1 MSFKYKRK
9 KTTSL
14 LILGLIWLAGFFC
27 DRIWFSLDRSI
38 PAWDQADY
46 LTGSLNYWQAL
57 QDPQWLNGEW
67 WQSFWLLSSKIP
79 PLTYVATAIV
89 QNIFG
94 TGFDQ
99 ATLINLFFNAILL
112 GSVYGLGT
120 ILFAESVGLW
130 AAVLCQIMPALYRY
144 RLEFLLDFPLTAV
157 VSLCFFC
164 LTAWHLA
171 TDNHLGFGNDS
182 GSSNSQSDN
191 SRSDNLQS
199 YNLQS
204 YKSQPETLKSKNPK
218 SKNSKSGNSKSK
230 NLKSKNTKHPT
241 SKPRTPKSIIH
252 SSLFW
257 LVSFGL
263 SFGLALMVKQTTLIF
278 MFTPLFCLGVGS
290 LIRHRWGKL
299 LQLIISLGLSAL
311 VFAPWYRTNW
321 LLILTSGKR
330 ATVDSA
336 IAEGDAPLNTLG
348 AWIFYLQQLPY
359 QVSLPLL
366 LIPTVVLLLY
376 WTIVVKIKNKNLK
389 LTKLSSDNSEPKNLD
404 IEDLNSNRFNPQL
417 HLPEF
422 KWLGIFLLG
431 AYFFSSLNPNKDDR
445 YVLPYLPVLSIL
457 LAYGLTRIRSVW
469 GKPIRW
475 GTLGLATILMLFNLF
490 PIGGIPGNFLT
501 QNLSAKVQH
510 YPYTGKEFP
519 HPEVIEQIVQTEPYL
534 RSTLGVLPSTS
545 VVNQHSLNYYGAL
558 KNFQVYGRQ
567 VGTRESFVEQD
578 ARSLSWFLTKTGN
591 QGSVP
596 KAQTAIVQIVETG
609 GDFELNKTWELPDNS
624 TIKLFYQ
631 KTPSVEVGVV
641 DDAPPSSQVTLTQ
654 VKVPASTPPGLPVPI
669 TYEWRGSWSALK
681 NGLVLLNWENI
692 TSNLTPKN
700 STPEDLNSKDST
712 SKDSTSINKNA
723 TNKNPLNQSTLWLHD
738 RGIGMGRLKSND
750 VGRSQSKLF
759 QVTERLAML
768 PPKNTVPGNY
778 TLKANYLNRISGE
791 TYEIPVPKVTLE
803 INPEAI
809 ATPAPELD
817 LLTQLR
823 ELGATMPEGVEALEK
838 VFDEVGRINQ
848 YDPIQDYLLQARQ
861 ILTYRLENTT
871 QTKTS
876 QYRDWAYTLA
886 LTNVLQRRVDDAIA
900 SLEKVIQ
907 LDPENPYAYAYL
919 AFVQLYDWRG
929 AAAEKSLEPAL
940 VKNPEIMEI
949 KALSGVAALMQGNVI
964 KAWQI
969 LSKLYL

>member
-1 MSFKYKRK
+1 MSFKGKRK
-9 KTTSL
+9 KTTNL
-14 LILGLIWLAGFFC
+14 LILGLIWLAGAFC

-79 PLTYVATAIV
+79 PLTYVATAIL

-112 GSVYGLGT
+112 GSIYGLGT
-120 ILFAESVGLW
+120 ILFTESVGLW
-130 AAVLCQIMPALYRY
+130 AAALCQIMPALYRY
-144 RLEFLLDFPLTAV
+144 RLEFLLDLPLTAV

-171 TDNHLGFGNDS
+171 TGNNVEISNNSDS
-182 GSSNSQSDN
+182 INSQSD
-191 SRSDNLQS
+191 
-199 YNLQS
+199 
-204 YKSQPETLKSKNPK
+204 TLKSKTSK
-218 SKNSKSGNSKSK
+218 SKTSKSK
-230 NLKSKNTKHPT
+230 NLKYQNTKHPT
-241 SKPRTPKSIIH
+241 SQPKTPKSIIH
-252 SSLFW
+252 NSLFW
-257 LVSFGL
+257 LVSFDL
-263 SFGLALMVKQTTLIF
+263 SFGLALMVKQTALIF

-299 LQLIISLGLSAL
+299 LQLITGLGLSAL

-348 AWIFYLQQLPY
+348 AWTFYLQQLPY

-366 LIPTVVLLLY
+366 FIPVFVLLLY
-376 WTIVVKIKNKNLK
+376 WVVAVKIKNKNLK
-389 LTKLSSDNSEPKNLD
+389 LKKLHSDNSESNNLD
-404 IEDLNSNRFNPQL
+404 IEDLNPNRFNPQL
-417 HLPEF
+417 HLSEF
-422 KWLGIFLLG
+422 KWLAIFLLG
-431 AYFFSSLNPNKDDR
+431 AYLFSSLNPNKDDR

-457 LAYGLTRIRSVW
+457 LAYGLTRIRSAL

-490 PIGGIPGNFLT
+490 PIGGIPGNLLT
-501 QNLSAKVQH
+501 QTLSAKVQH

-519 HPEVIEQIVQTEPYL
+519 HPQVIEQIVQTEPYL

-567 VGTRESFVEQD
+567 VGTRKSFVERD
-578 ARSLSWFLTKTGN
+578 ARSLSWFVTKTGN

-596 KAQTAIVQIVETG
+596 QAQSAIAQIVETG
-609 GDFELNKTWELPDNS
+609 GDFQLNKTWELPDNS
-624 TIKLFYQ
+624 TIKLFHQ
-631 KTPSVEVGVV
+631 KTPPVEVRVV
-641 DDAPPSSQVTLTQ
+641 DDTPPSSKIILTQ
-654 VKVPASTPPGLPVPI
+654 IKVPASAPPGLPVPV

-700 STPEDLNSKDST
+700 STPEDSTPKDST
-712 SKDSTSINKNA
+712 PEDLTSINQNA
-723 TNKNPLNQSTLWLHD
+723 TNKNLLNQNTLWLHD

-768 PPKNTVPGNY
+768 PPKNAVPGNY
-778 TLKANYLNRISGE
+778 TLKATYLNRISGE
-791 TYEIPVPKVTLE
+791 TYEIPVPEVTLE

-809 ATPAPELD
+809 ASPAPELD

-823 ELGATMPEGVEALEK
+823 QLGATMPEGVKALEK

-861 ILTYRLENTT
+861 VLTYRLENTT
-871 QTKTS
+871 QTKTA

-886 LTNVLQRRVDDAIA
+886 LTNVLQRRVDDAIV

-907 LDPENPYAYAYL
+907 LDRENPYAYAYL

-940 VKNPEIMEI
+940 AKNPEIMEI

-969 LSKLYL
+969 LSNLD

>member
-1 MSFKYKRK
+1 MSFKRKRK
-9 KTTSL
+9 KTTNL
-14 LILGLIWLAGFFC
+14 LILGLIWLAGAFC

-79 PLTYVATAIV
+79 PLTYVATAIL

-112 GSVYGLGT
+112 GSIYGLGT
-120 ILFAESVGLW
+120 ILFTESVGLW
-130 AAVLCQIMPALYRY
+130 AAALCQIMPALYRY

-171 TDNHLGFGNDS
+171 TDNHLVFGNNS

-191 SRSDNLQS
+191 LRSDNLQPD
-199 YNLQS
+199 NLQPDNLQPD
-204 YKSQPETLKSKNPK
+204 KSQPDKSQPKTLKSKSFKSKNPK
-218 SKNSKSGNSKSK
+218 SN
-230 NLKSKNTKHPT
+230 NLKSNNLKSNNSKYNN

-252 SSLFW
+252 NSPFW

-263 SFGLALMVKQTTLIF
+263 SFGLALMVKQTALIF

-299 LQLIISLGLSAL
+299 LQLITGLGLSAL

-348 AWIFYLQQLPY
+348 AWTFYLQQLPY

-366 LIPTVVLLLY
+366 FIPVIVLLLY
-376 WTIVVKIKNKNLK
+376 WVVAVKIKNKNLK
-389 LTKLSSDNSEPKNLD
+389 LKKLHSDNSESNNLD
-404 IEDLNSNRFNPQL
+404 IEDLNPNKFNPQL
-417 HLPEF
+417 HLSEF

-431 AYFFSSLNPNKDDR
+431 AYLFSSLNPNKDDR

-457 LAYGLTRIRSVW
+457 LAYGLTRIRSAL

-490 PIGGIPGNFLT
+490 PIGGIPGNLLT
-501 QNLSAKVQH
+501 QTLSAKVQH

-519 HPEVIEQIVQTEPYL
+519 HPQVIEQVVQTEPYL

-567 VGTRESFVEQD
+567 VGTRKSFVERD
-578 ARSLSWFLTKTGN
+578 ARSLSWFVTKTGN

-596 KAQTAIVQIVETG
+596 QAQSAIAQIVETG
-609 GDFELNKTWELPDNS
+609 GDFQLNKTWELPDNS
-624 TIKLFYQ
+624 TIKLFHQ
-631 KTPSVEVGVV
+631 KTPPVEVRVV
-641 DDAPPSSQVTLTQ
+641 DDTALFDKIILTE
-654 VKVPASTPPGLPVPI
+654 VKVPASAPPGLPVPV

-681 NGLVLLNWENI
+681 NGLVLLDWENI

-700 STPEDLNSKDST
+700 STPEDLTST
-712 SKDSTSINKNA
+712 NQNA
-723 TNKNPLNQSTLWLHD
+723 TNKNLLNQNTLWLHD

-768 PPKNTVPGNY
+768 PPKNAVPGNY
-778 TLKANYLNRISGE
+778 TLKATYLNRISGE
-791 TYEIPVPKVTLE
+791 TYEIPVPEVTLE

-809 ATPAPELD
+809 ASPAPELD

-823 ELGATMPEGVEALEK
+823 QLGATMPEGVKALEK

-871 QTKTS
+871 QTKTA

-886 LTNVLQRRVDDAIA
+886 LTNVLQRRVDDAIV

-929 AAAEKSLEPAL
+929 TAAEESLKPAL
-940 VKNPEIMEI
+940 AKNSEIMEI

-969 LSKLYL
+969 LSNLD

>member
-1 MSFKYKRK
+1 
-9 KTTSL
+9 
-14 LILGLIWLAGFFC
+14 
-27 DRIWFSLDRSI
+27 
-38 PAWDQADY
+38 
-46 LTGSLNYWQAL
+46 
-57 QDPQWLNGEW
+57 
-67 WQSFWLLSSKIP
+67 
-79 PLTYVATAIV
+79 
-89 QNIFG
+89 
-94 TGFDQ
+94 
-99 ATLINLFFNAILL
+99 
-112 GSVYGLGT
+112 
-120 ILFAESVGLW
+120 
-130 AAVLCQIMPALYRY
+130 
-144 RLEFLLDFPLTAV
+144 
-157 VSLCFFC
+157 
-164 LTAWHLA
+164 
-171 TDNHLGFGNDS
+171 
-182 GSSNSQSDN
+182 
-191 SRSDNLQS
+191 
-199 YNLQS
+199 
-204 YKSQPETLKSKNPK
+204 
-218 SKNSKSGNSKSK
+218 
-230 NLKSKNTKHPT
+230 
-241 SKPRTPKSIIH
+241 
-252 SSLFW
+252 
-257 LVSFGL
+257 
-263 SFGLALMVKQTTLIF
+263 

-290 LIRHRWGKL
+290 LTRYRWGKL
-299 LQLIISLGLSAL
+299 LQLITGLGLSTL

-376 WTIVVKIKNKNLK
+376 WVVAVKIKNKNLK
-389 LTKLSSDNSEPKNLD
+389 LKKLNPDSSESENLD
-404 IEDLNSNRFNPQL
+404 SEDLNPNRFNPQL
-417 HLPEF
+417 HLSEF

-445 YVLPYLPVLSIL
+445 YVLPYLPVVSVL
-457 LAYGLTRIRSVW
+457 LAYGLTRIRSAL

-558 KNFQVYGRQ
+558 KSFQVYGRQ
-567 VGTRESFVEQD
+567 VGTRESFVEKD

-596 KAQTAIVQIVETG
+596 KVQSAIARIVENG
-609 GDFELNKTWELPDNS
+609 DDFELNKTWELPDNS
-624 TIKLFYQ
+624 TIKLFHQ
-631 KTPSVEVGVV
+631 KTPPVEVGVV
-641 DDAPPSSQVTLTQ
+641 DDASPSSQVILTE
-654 VKVPASTPPGLPVPI
+654 VKVPTSAPPGLPVPV
-669 TYEWRGSWSALK
+669 TYEWQGSWSALQ

-692 TSNLTPKN
+692 TSNLTSKN
-700 STPEDLNSKDST
+700 STPTNQS
-712 SKDSTSINKNA
+712 A
-723 TNKNPLNQSTLWLHD
+723 TNKNPPNQSTLWLHD

-768 PPKNTVPGNY
+768 PPKNTVTGNY
-778 TLKANYLNRISGE
+778 TLKATYLNRISGE
-791 TYEIPVPKVTLE
+791 TYEIPVPEVTLQ

-823 ELGATMPEGVEALEK
+823 KLGATMPEGVKALEK

-861 ILTYRLENTT
+861 ILTYRLENAT

-907 LDPENPYAYAYL
+907 LDPENPYAYGYL

-940 VKNPEIMEI
+940 AKNPEIMEI
-949 KALSGVAALMQGNVI
+949 QALSGVAALMQGNVI